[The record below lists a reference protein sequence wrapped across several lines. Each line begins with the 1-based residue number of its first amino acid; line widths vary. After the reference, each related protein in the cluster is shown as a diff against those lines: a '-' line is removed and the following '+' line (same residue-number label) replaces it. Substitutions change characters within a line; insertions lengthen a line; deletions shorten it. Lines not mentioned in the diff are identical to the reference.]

1 MNRDDKE
8 NVFLQHSKKL
18 LDDSVD
24 ALDAAT
30 LSRLNQARQRALG
43 AGQSKIRRSGL
54 FSDNRFRTVFAS
66 FAVAA
71 IVALLW
77 TATPQQK
84 PAELAQQYEDI
95 DMLTADADFELL
107 EDLEFV
113 SWLLEEN
120 LELPAEINDAG

>member
-1 MNRDDKE
+1 MNPDDKE

-24 ALDAAT
+24 SLDAAT
-30 LSRLNQARQRALG
+30 LSRLNQARQKALDT
-43 AGQSKIRRSGL
+43 RRSNL
-54 FSDNRFRTVFAS
+54 FSDNRTGVVFAS

-71 IVALLW
+71 IVSLLW
-77 TATPQQK
+77 ITMPQQK
-84 PAELAQQYEDI
+84 PVELAQQYEDI

-120 LELPAEINDAG
+120 MEQTVEINDAG

>member
-1 MNRDDKE
+1 MNPDDKE
-8 NVFLQHSKKL
+8 KIFLQQSKKQ

-30 LSRLNQARQRALG
+30 LSRLNQARQKALDTP
-43 AGQSKIRRSGL
+43 RSTL
-54 FSDNRFRTVFAS
+54 FFGNRTGVVFAS

-71 IVALLW
+71 FVALLW
-77 TATPQQK
+77 IATPSQP
-84 PAELAQQYEDI
+84 PATLAQQYEDI
-95 DMLTADADFELL
+95 DMLTADADLELL

-120 LELPAEINDAG
+120 LELPLEMNDAG

>member
-1 MNRDDKE
+1 MNPDDKE
-8 NVFLQHSKKL
+8 KIFLQRSKKQ

-30 LSRLNQARQRALG
+30 LSRLNQARQKALDT
-43 AGQSKIRRSGL
+43 RRSNL
-54 FSDNRFRTVFAS
+54 FSDNRIGVVFAS

-71 IVALLW
+71 IVVLLW
-77 TATPQQK
+77 TTTPQQK
-84 PAELAQQYEDI
+84 PVELAQQYEDI

-120 LELPAEINDAG
+120 LELPTEINDAG

>member
-1 MNRDDKE
+1 MNRDEKE
-8 NVFLQHSKKL
+8 NIFLQHSKKL

-24 ALDAAT
+24 SLDAAT
-30 LSRLNQARQRALG
+30 LSRLNQARQKALDTRRAN
-43 AGQSKIRRSGL
+43 L
-54 FSDNRFRTVFAS
+54 FSDNRIGVVFAS

-71 IVALLW
+71 IVTLLW
-77 TATPQQK
+77 TTTPQQK
-84 PAELAQQYEDI
+84 SVELAQQYEDI

-120 LELPAEINDAG
+120 LELPTEINDAG

>member
-1 MNRDDKE
+1 MNPDDKE
-8 NVFLQHSKKL
+8 KIFLQQSKKQ

-30 LSRLNQARQRALG
+30 LSRLNQARQKALD
-43 AGQSKIRRSGL
+43 APRSSLFFGNRTGL
-54 FSDNRFRTVFAS
+54 VFAS

-77 TATPQQK
+77 TATPSQ
-84 PAELAQQYEDI
+84 PPETLAQQYEDI
-95 DMLTADADFELL
+95 DMLTADADLELL

-113 SWLLEEN
+113 SWLLEED
-120 LELPAEINDAG
+120 LALPLEINDAG